1 MFAEPKFEHSKKRE
15 EYALQDLTNFLYH
28 DLYSRCFE
36 TILQFEVSYAK
47 TDEPVPFQDRLSL
60 HYIPIREGEQ
70 WSFKNFE
77 CAWMHLK
84 TSLPANISLENLDLD
99 FDDGGEALLVDEDGS
114 AVKGFSFGS
123 DCFGE
128 YNFPCWSKRHYPL
141 KGLIHDGN
149 IDLWIDCASNATQGD
164 FIGKGVLRHASLVRE
179 KPDTLDNFFDFY
191 VFLDYFKNLQYP
203 NPHLKPIENG
213 LLEVQSLYR
222 YNDPNADAKAKTI
235 FQQLYALPGKK
246 DKNFFRC
253 VGYAHLDL
261 LWLWP
266 ERETKRKARRTLS
279 NQAYLAEKYPGYK
292 FVLSQP
298 QELEFVRQD
307 DPKLYEKVIRL
318 LKNGTFEPVGGSWV
332 ENDTNISGE
341 ESLIR
346 QELYGQKYWLEHL
359 GHYVEIKW
367 LPDSFGYSAA
377 LPQLLRLSGQKYML
391 ANKLTWCLFTN
402 FPYHTFEWKGI
413 DGSSLITH
421 IQLDHDYNSRATYS
435 NFAFA
440 ESNISPNEGKSEGI
454 IAYGIGDGGGGP
466 GDYHIQALI
475 RQAKIPYFPKIELG
489 TAKEFFHD
497 IDG

>member
-1 MFAEPKFEHSKKRE
+1 MPLASK
-15 EYALQDLTNFLYH
+15 
-28 DLYSRCFE
+28 
-36 TILQFEVSYAK
+36 
-47 TDEPVPFQDRLSL
+47 
-60 HYIPIREGEQ
+60 
-70 WSFKNFE
+70 
-77 CAWMHLK
+77 
-84 TSLPANISLENLDLD
+84 
-99 FDDGGEALLVDEDGS
+99 
-114 AVKGFSFGS
+114 
-123 DCFGE
+123 
-128 YNFPCWSKRHYPL
+128 
-141 KGLIHDGN
+141 
-149 IDLWIDCASNATQGD
+149 
-164 FIGKGVLRHASLVRE
+164 
-179 KPDTLDNFFDFY
+179 
-191 VFLDYFKNLQYP
+191 
-203 NPHLKPIENG
+203 
-213 LLEVQSLYR
+213 
-222 YNDPNADAKAKTI
+222 
-235 FQQLYALPGKK
+235 
-246 DKNFFRC
+246 
-253 VGYAHLDL
+253 
-261 LWLWP
+261 
-266 ERETKRKARRTLS
+266 
-279 NQAYLAEKYPGYK
+279 AYLAEKYPGYK

-497 IDG
+497 IDGQKLPIYQGELYLEQHRGTNTSQSENKQNNRHFEEKMKALEYLYCAKDDQSEKEKLLEKLIDLKRKCE